1 MLCEFIYV
9 AIVLIIGIPLIGK
22 LQMPAYQFAI
32 NMLNTA
38 LIIIAFCSIYNFI
51 TMICSDITISTTICT
66 LGFILLFI
74 MNIVT
79 GSALTSSAPT
89 VKNYGVDERGNVIVI
104 GEQPNLN
111 YEGEAKY
118 NLIKTIYLLNP
129 ESQATEVQDVNSD
142 YTSEMPIYSI
152 ALILLMNIGGIYI
165 FSRKQLK

>member
-1 MLCEFIYV
+1 MLCELIYV

-22 LQMPAYQFAI
+22 WQMPESQFAI

-79 GSALTSSAPT
+79 DSALTSSAPT
-89 VKNYGVDERGNVIVI
+89 VKNYGVDEQGNVIVI
-104 GEQPNLN
+104 GQQPNLN
-111 YEGEAKY
+111 YAGEAKY
-118 NLIKTIYLLNP
+118 NFIKTIYLLNP
-129 ESQATEVQDVNSD
+129 ESQASEVQDENSD

-152 ALILLMNIGGIYI
+152 ALILVMNIGGIYI